1 LCAKPP
7 ECIRQFL
14 DPLSPLCVS
23 SVVQSLLGS
32 VEYHPIGALDLS
44 VGPWM
49 GDGDIPDVNPD
60 VLAILLELVIVDVGT
75 QVCDDAV
82 G

>member
-1 LCAKPP
+1 
-7 ECIRQFL
+7 
-14 DPLSPLCVS
+14 
-23 SVVQSLLGS
+23 VQSLLES

-44 VGPWM
+44 VGPRM
-49 GDGDIPDVNPD
+49 GNLDISDVDPS
-60 VLAILLELVIVDVGT
+60 VLAVLPELVIVEVGA